1 MNREYAEKICLQIF
15 DALDAMCEAERNI
28 AGLGKQER
36 IRFDDSVQAI
46 IADLEDKLLFP
57 ICEQYP
63 DLLPPTE
70 EQRPSILCS
79 ELTWSEVNLPSS
91 VTEDQLDEVIMSLL
105 KPRWR
110 KVLWFVTIAEERYK
124 ELGWAISHE
133 ATAARLKVLSDM
145 DRIEGIGDM
154 RYWGNSEVRLKD

>member
-1 MNREYAEKICLQIF
+1 MNRGDAERICLQVF
-15 DALDAMCEAERNI
+15 DALDAMYEAERAI

-36 IRFDDSVQAI
+36 IRFHDSVQEV
-46 IADLEDKLLFP
+46 IADLEEKLLLP

-70 EQRPSILCS
+70 EREPSILFS
-79 ELTWSEVNLPSS
+79 ALAWSEVKLPSS
-91 VTEDQLDEVIMSLL
+91 VTEEQLDEVIVSLL
-105 KPRWR
+105 TPRRR
-110 KVLWFVTIAEERYK
+110 KVVWFVTMAEERYK

-133 ATAARLKVLSDM
+133 ATAARLKALSDM

-154 RYWGNSEVRLKD
+154 RYWRNSEVRLKD

>member
-1 MNREYAEKICLQIF
+1 MNREYAERICLQIF
-15 DALDAMCEAERNI
+15 DALDAMYKAEMAI

-36 IRFDDSVQAI
+36 TRFHHSVQEV
-46 IADLEDKLLFP
+46 IADLEDKLLLP

-70 EQRPSILCS
+70 ERKPSILFS
-79 ELTWSEVNLPSS
+79 ELAWSEVKLPSS
-91 VTEDQLDEVIMSLL
+91 VTEDQLDEVILSLL
-105 KPRWR
+105 TPRWR
-110 KVLWFVTIAEERYK
+110 KVVWFVTIAEKRYK

-145 DRIEGIGDM
+145 DRIEGVGDM

>member
-1 MNREYAEKICLQIF
+1 MNREYAERICLQIF
-15 DALDAMCEAERNI
+15 DALDAMYKAEMAI

-36 IRFDDSVQAI
+36 TRFHRSVQEV
-46 IADLEDKLLFP
+46 IADLEDKLLLP

-63 DLLPPTE
+63 DLRPPTE
-70 EQRPSILCS
+70 EQRPRILCS

-105 KPRWR
+105 NPRWR

-124 ELGWAISHE
+124 ELGWTISHE
-133 ATAARLKVLSDM
+133 VTAARLKVLSDR